1 MNEPVYPFLTL
12 SRLRMETDGEGVTT
26 LVAGAGCP
34 LKCKWCLNRKL
45 LAEAKVTLVSPQE
58 LYDKVKIDNLY
69 FQATG
74 GGVTCGGGEAL
85 LHAEFIRAFRRLC
98 GRDWRI
104 YAETSLH
111 VPRENVA
118 IAAHIIDGFIVDIK
132 ESSPDIYRAYTGG
145 NSSLVWDNLQF
156 LLDAVGAER
165 ITVRVPLI
173 PEFNNPENQ
182 KATAQRLKEIGIT
195 KIDIFSYIKR

>member
-12 SRLRMETDGEGVTT
+12 SRLRMETDGEGITT

-74 GGVTCGGGEAL
+74 GGVTFGGGEAL
-85 LHAEFIRAFRRLC
+85 LHAKFIRAFRKLC
-98 GRDWRI
+98 GSSWRI

-111 VPRENVA
+111 VSHESIAVA
-118 IAAHIIDGFIVDIK
+118 AETVDGFIVDIK
-132 ESSPDIYRAYTGG
+132 DSDPHIYRSYTEGDA
-145 NSSLVWDNLQF
+145 SLPWENLQF

-173 PEFNNPENQ
+173 PEYNTPEDQ
-182 KATAQRLKEIGIT
+182 KATVRRLKNMGIT

>member
-1 MNEPVYPFLTL
+1 MNDPAFPFLTL

-45 LAEAKVTLVSPQE
+45 LAEAKATLISPQE

-74 GGVTCGGGEAL
+74 GGVTFGGGEAL
-85 LHAEFIRAFRRLC
+85 LHAEFIRAFRKLC

-111 VPRENVA
+111 VPREKVS
-118 IAAHIIDGFIVDIK
+118 IAAQIIDGFIVDIK
-132 ESSPDIYRAYTGG
+132 ESSPEIYRNYTGG
-145 NSSLVWDNLQF
+145 NSSLVWDNLKF
-156 LLDAVGAER
+156 LLDSVGAER

-173 PEFNNPENQ
+173 PEFNTPENQ
-182 KATAQRLKEIGIT
+182 KATAQRLKEMGIT
-195 KIDIFSYIKR
+195 RLDIFSYQKR

>member
-1 MNEPVYPFLTL
+1 MNEPVLPFLTL

-45 LAEAKVTLVSPQE
+45 LAEAKATLVSPQE

-74 GGVTCGGGEAL
+74 GGVTFGGGEAL
-85 LHAEFIRAFRRLC
+85 LHAEFIRAFRKLC
-98 GRDWRI
+98 GRNWRI

-111 VPRENVA
+111 VPREKVS
-118 IAAHIIDGFIVDIK
+118 IAAQIIDGFIVDIK
-132 ESSPDIYRAYTGG
+132 ESDPDIYRNYTGG

-156 LLDAVGAER
+156 LLDSVGAER

-173 PEFNNPENQ
+173 PEFNTPENQ
-182 KATAQRLKEIGIT
+182 KVTAQRLKEMSLT